1 MSTSSSEEL
10 TLEEFKRLVD
20 QAGLGVSRQDLA
32 QLKPVY
38 ELSLQLIQLVHS
50 VDVKAE
56 EIGVGFDPNWPS
68 S

>member
-50 VDVKAE
+50 VDLKAE